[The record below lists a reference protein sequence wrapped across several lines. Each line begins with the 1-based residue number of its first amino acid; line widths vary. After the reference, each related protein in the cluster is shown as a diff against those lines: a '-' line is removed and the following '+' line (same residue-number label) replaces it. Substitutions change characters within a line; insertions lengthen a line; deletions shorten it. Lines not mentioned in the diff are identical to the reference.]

1 MLYTEVVLMASR
13 FKGAADLLKDNRLML
28 ILGAIAAAAI
38 IMAARGQHMQ
48 PKANI
53 PAEEPTIS
61 VYFHETGEVKS
72 MPLETYLEGV
82 VAAEMDPNWP
92 LAALE
97 AQAIVAR
104 TFTLKKLQEGPLEG
118 RNAQAS
124 TDPREFQA
132 YNASKVND
140 QVKKAVSNTRGKII
154 TYRGEPI
161 RAWFHS
167 SSGGK
172 TASAAEG
179 LNFTKESTPYV
190 QPVTDV
196 QQEPSHEWSA
206 KFSAGE
212 VVEAARAVGVEVG
225 GELNSVKIGRRGASG
240 RAETLSI
247 NGKEVPAPQF
257 RLAIGDQKMRST
269 LIDSLHLDRNTVY
282 MKGRGFGHG
291 VGMSQWGAWLLAQ
304 RGKSAQDIVTYYFKG
319 VQIQDS
325 WQ

>member
-1 MLYTEVVLMASR
+1 MASR
-13 FKGAADLLKDNRLML
+13 LNNLTDLLGDNRLKL
-28 ILGAIAAAAI
+28 ILGIIAALAI
-38 IMAARGQHMQ
+38 IIAARGQHMQ
-48 PKANI
+48 PRSDI
-53 PAEEPTIS
+53 PSEEPTIS
-61 VYFHETGEVKS
+61 VYFHETGEIKS
-72 MPLETYLEGV
+72 MPLETYLVGV

-124 TDPREFQA
+124 TDPKEFQA
-132 YNASKVND
+132 YDGTRVND
-140 QVKKAVSNTRGKII
+140 RVKQAVSNTRGKII
-154 TYRGEPI
+154 TYQGEPI

-179 LNFTKESTPYV
+179 LNFTKESTPYI

-196 QQEPSHEWSA
+196 QQEPSHQWSA
-206 KFSAGE
+206 KFSAEE
-212 VVEAARAVGVEVG
+212 VIEAARAVGVEL
-225 GELNSVKIGRRGASG
+225 GELTSISIGRRGASG

-257 RLAIGDQKMRST
+257 RLAIGDQNMRST
-269 LIDSLHLDRNTVY
+269 LIDALHLEGNTVY
-282 MKGRGFGHG
+282 MNGRGFGHG

>member
-1 MLYTEVVLMASR
+1 ME
-13 FKGAADLLKDNRLML
+13 FFEDNRLKL
-28 ILGAIAAAAI
+28 ILGVIAALAI
-38 IMAARGQHMQ
+38 IIALRGQQQHE
-48 PKANI
+48 PKAGI
-53 PAEEPTIS
+53 PSEEPTIS
-61 VYFHETGEVKS
+61 VYFHETGEIKS

-118 RNAQAS
+118 RDAQAS

-132 YNASKVND
+132 YDASKVND
-140 QVKKAVSNTRGKII
+140 RVKQAVSNTRGKII
-154 TYRGEPI
+154 TYKGEPI

-179 LNFTKESTPYV
+179 LNFTKESTPYI

-196 QQEPSHEWSA
+196 QQEPVHQWSA
-206 KFSAGE
+206 QFSASE
-212 VVEAARAVGVEVG
+212 VLEAARAVGVDVG
-225 GELNSVKIGRRGASG
+225 GELTSIKIGRRGASG

-269 LIDSLHLDRNTVY
+269 LIDSLQLEEGTVC

-304 RGKSAQDIVTYYFKG
+304 RGKSAQEIVTYYFKG

>member
-1 MLYTEVVLMASR
+1 MASR
-13 FKGAADLLKDNRLML
+13 LNNLTDLLGDNRLKL
-28 ILGAIAAAAI
+28 ILGIIAALAI
-38 IMAARGQHMQ
+38 IIAARGQHMQ
-48 PKANI
+48 PRSDI
-53 PAEEPTIS
+53 PSEEPTIS
-61 VYFHETGEVKS
+61 VYFHETGEIKS

-124 TDPREFQA
+124 TNPKEFQA
-132 YNASKVND
+132 YEATRVND
-140 QVKKAVSNTRGKII
+140 RVKQAVSNTRGKII
-154 TYRGEPI
+154 TYQGEPI

-179 LNFTKESTPYV
+179 LNFTKESTPYI

-196 QQEPSHEWSA
+196 QQEPSHQWSA
-206 KFSAGE
+206 KFSAEE
-212 VVEAARAVGVEVG
+212 VIEAARAVGVEL
-225 GELNSVKIGRRGASG
+225 GELTSISIGRRGASG

-269 LIDSLHLDRNTVY
+269 LIDALHLEGNTVY
-282 MKGRGFGHG
+282 MNGRGFGHG

>member
-1 MLYTEVVLMASR
+1 MASR
-13 FKGAADLLKDNRLML
+13 LNNLTDLLGDNRLKL
-28 ILGAIAAAAI
+28 ILGIIAALAI
-38 IMAARGQHMQ
+38 IIAARGQHMQ
-48 PKANI
+48 PRSDI
-53 PAEEPTIS
+53 PSEEPTIS
-61 VYFHETGEVKS
+61 VYFYETDEIKS

-124 TDPREFQA
+124 TDPKEFQA
-132 YNASKVND
+132 YDGTRVND
-140 QVKKAVSNTRGKII
+140 RVKQAVSNTRGKII
-154 TYRGEPI
+154 TYQGEPI

-179 LNFTKESTPYV
+179 LNFTKESTPYI

-196 QQEPSHEWSA
+196 QQEPSHQWSA
-206 KFSAGE
+206 KFSAEE
-212 VVEAARAVGVEVG
+212 VIEAARAVGVEL
-225 GELNSVKIGRRGASG
+225 GELTSISIGRRGASG

-257 RLAIGDQKMRST
+257 RLAIGDQNMRST
-269 LIDSLHLDRNTVY
+269 LIDALHLEGNTVY
-282 MKGRGFGHG
+282 MNGRGFGHG

-319 VQIQDS
+319 VQVQDS